1 MQFKLQRLGA
11 QEVDIDPQSIIT
23 FPQGIRPFESQRY
36 KLFHEE
42 GKASVFWL
50 QSLDEPD
57 LLLSVTDP
65 DVLSL
70 SYEVTLSDEEQELLQ
85 ISPEDELVLAVILY
99 KDTDTAAQ
107 PLQVNTRAPII
118 LNISKRLGVQ
128 KLLQEFETAVSI
140 RGS

>member
-23 FPQGIRPFESQRY
+23 FPQGIPPFESNRF

-42 GKASVFWL
+42 GKTSIFWL

-57 LLLSVTDP
+57 VLFSVTDP
-65 DVLSL
+65 DLLNL
-70 SYEVTLSDEEQELLQ
+70 SYEVTLSDEEQQLLQ
-85 ISPEDELVLAVILY
+85 IGLDDELVLAVILF
-99 KDTDTAAQ
+99 KNPESDSAS
-107 PLQVNTRAPII
+107 LQVNTRGPII
-118 LNISKRLGVQ
+118 LNLSKRLGLQ
-128 KLLQEFETAVSI
+128 KHLQEFETAVAI